1 MAQPIA
7 LISRRVKA
15 RHAVKALA
23 IAACALLAIPHT
35 TAQAQNSAKVTYPT
49 GAPKIASEFQSRMG
63 VNGLRRGA
71 RHQGIDIKGPNGMP
85 IIAAADGRVLETDI
99 GSCWGPTIVV
109 DHGTGTDGKR
119 LIAAYG
125 HLGQMKVKAGQS
137 VRRGQTIGVLGNNHR
152 DFKCIVAVRHLH
164 FQLGRAWRGP
174 EKGTFWGHMRYL
186 QDGKR
191 GTNPHQYWADG
202 PNRVTCF
209 ESGRAYPAG
218 TLTYPVPCAGR
229 S

>member
-1 MAQPIA
+1 MGGHLAYVHRSIN
-7 LISRRVKA
+7 R
-15 RHAVKALA
+15 AVTGLS
-23 IAACALLAIPHT
+23 AAVLCVFLSPV
-35 TAQAQNSAKVTYPT
+35 QAQTGNTVLYPP
-49 GAPKIASEFQSRMG
+49 GAPKIASEFRSRKG
-63 VNGLRRGA
+63 VNGLPRGA

-85 IIAAADGRVLETDI
+85 ILAAADGRVLETDV
-99 GSCWGPTIVV
+99 GSCWGPTIVL

-125 HLGQMKVKAGQS
+125 HLGQMKVKAGQT
-137 VRRGQTIGVLGNNHR
+137 VRRGQTIGALGNNHR
-152 DFKCIVAVRHLH
+152 DFRCIVAVRHLH

-186 QDGKR
+186 RDGKR

-209 ESGRAYPAG
+209 EAGRTYPAG